1 MSYDFQAMEKK
12 WQQAWDEQGLYKTGK
27 DEDRKNYYALT
38 MFPYPSGDL
47 HIGHW
52 YAMAPSDTRARYKR
66 MQGYNVLFP
75 MGFDGFGLPAE
86 NAAIKHNI
94 HPGKW
99 TYANIQRMR
108 QQLKSM
114 GAMFDWDREIITCD
128 PEYYKWNQW
137 LFLKFFEKGLAY
149 KKYSPVDWCPN
160 CNTTLARE
168 QVIGEER
175 ICERCDTPV
184 EKRELNQWYLKITDY
199 ADELLNFGDLDWPQ
213 RIKTMQT
220 NWIGRSE
227 GVEFAMKV
235 KDHDE
240 KFTVFTTR
248 IDTIYGVSFVVM
260 APEHPLVENITT
272 AAQAEQVKAYIHK
285 ASRRTEIDRQ
295 STATEKDG
303 VFTGAY
309 AIHPYTGQ
317 DIPIY
322 IADYVLM
329 GYGTGAIMAVPA
341 HDQRDFDF
349 AQKYNLP
356 IPPVISPKEG
366 LPDSLEQ
373 AYTGP
378 GKLINSDDWT
388 GLDSQEAIEQMSQD
402 IQERGIGKRQ
412 VNYRLRDWLVSRQRY
427 WGTPIPIIHC
437 KKCGPVAVPKKDLP
451 VMLPE
456 DAQFRPTGESP
467 LRFHPEFLHTTC
479 PHCGAPAERETD
491 TMDTFFDSSWYQ
503 YRYTSPKEDKQP
515 FDPQEV
521 KYWMPVDQY
530 TGGVEH
536 ATMHLLYVRFFTKA
550 MRDMGLIDF
559 SEPMK
564 SLFNQGIILG
574 EDSEKM
580 SKSRGNVVAP
590 DDLVDK
596 YGADAVRV
604 YLMFMAPWE
613 LGGPWNSDGIGG
625 AVRFLNRVWRLGN
638 AQLPPNH
645 QPETISEKDFRRLVH
660 ETIQKVTDDMESF
673 KFNTMLSAL
682 MEYTN
687 HLIKH
692 QGSQLEQSPLWAQA
706 VDALILMLAP
716 VAPFITEELWSLRGH
731 DNSVHIQPWPQYDSQ
746 ALVKD
751 SITVPIQINGKLRD
765 TITVPTGLDQDA
777 AQEAAQS
784 SEKIKQLIGNKKIV
798 KAIWVPDK
806 LINLVVK

>member
-1 MSYDFQAMEKK
+1 MDGFLFCYPKCNRGVTDMSYDFQAMEKK

-227 GVEFAMKV
+227 GVEFAMQV

-378 GKLINSDDWT
+378 GKLINSDGWT

-765 TITVPTGLDQDA
+765 TITVPTGR
-777 AQEAAQS
+777 
-784 SEKIKQLIGNKKIV
+784 SE
-798 KAIWVPDK
+798 
-806 LINLVVK
+806 

>member
-227 GVEFAMKV
+227 GVEFAMQV

-378 GKLINSDDWT
+378 GKLINSDGWT

-784 SEKIKQLIGNKKIV
+784 SEKIKQFIGNKKIV